1 MRHAGRR
8 LRSAAGLPAIL
19 AAVAPRV
26 SEACDVRYGN
36 ADSPWIDAAQ
46 ASVWLM
52 LGVTAAVQLG
62 FVVFFLKLRSRAKA
76 AAAMRGAMKA
86 VEGKGA
92 A

>member
-1 MRHAGRR
+1 MT
-8 LRSAAGLPAIL
+8 AAAL
-19 AAVAPRV
+19 APRATR
-26 SEACDVRYGN
+26 ACEVCYGN

-52 LGVTAAVQLG
+52 LGVTLAVQVA
-62 FVVFFLKLRSRAKA
+62 FAVFFIKLRSRAKA
-76 AAAMRGAMKA
+76 AAARRSELKL

>member
-1 MRHAGRR
+1 
-8 LRSAAGLPAIL
+8 
-19 AAVAPRV
+19 
-26 SEACDVRYGN
+26 
-36 ADSPWIDAAQ
+36 
-46 ASVWLM
+46 M
-52 LGVTAAVQLG
+52 LGVTVAVQAG